1 MFYGPYMYY
10 LISLRKKIVGSTH
23 NSLIPVLQVIILR
36 YSKFMSLGLEVCY
49 GEDVAELQFEP

>member
-1 MFYGPYMYY
+1 MYY